1 MSLEKTLNIFGDNV
15 INSAKANLK
24 KEDKDGGKLDKSL
37 DYKVIVSPNSFQF
50 DIYAEDYWT
59 YVNYGVKGV
68 GGTKA
73 DKTEYVNGK
82 KTIVKGEK
90 WQVKRVTNNK
100 YKYKDKMPPTRVFSN
115 WSVKKG
121 IAPRNK
127 KGQFTTRK
135 GLMFALAKS
144 VYHTGIETTDFLTKP
159 FEDEFKNL
167 PDEVVEIYGLTVE
180 NLLKTTIK

>member
-1 MSLEKTLNIFGDNV
+1 MALIDYINTFATNV
-15 INSAKANLK
+15 VDKAKSNLV
-24 KEDKDGGKLDKSL
+24 KEDKGGGPLEESL
-37 DYKVIVSPNSFQF
+37 SYKVNISKNSFQL
-50 DIYAEDYWT
+50 DIYAENYWK
-59 YVNYGVKGV
+59 YVDAGVKGV
-68 GGTKA
+68 GGSKA
-73 DKTEYVNGK
+73 NGDNWK
-82 KTIVKGEK
+82 
-90 WQVKRVTNNK
+90 VKRVTNNK
-100 YKYKDKMPPTRVFSN
+100 FKYKDKMPPTKVFN
-115 WSVKKG
+115 GWSIKKG

-159 FEDEFKNL
+159 FDDEFKNF

>member
-1 MSLEKTLNIFGDNV
+1 MALIDYINTFATNVVDN
-15 INSAKANLK
+15 AKSNLV
-24 KEDKDGGKLDKSL
+24 KEDKGGGPLEESL
-37 DYKVIVSPNSFQF
+37 SYKVNISKNSFQL
-50 DIYAEDYWT
+50 DIYAENYWK
-59 YVNYGVKGV
+59 YVDAGVKGV
-68 GGTKA
+68 GGSKA
-73 DKTEYVNGK
+73 NGDNWK
-82 KTIVKGEK
+82 
-90 WQVKRVTNNK
+90 VKRVTNNK
-100 YKYKDKMPPTRVFSN
+100 FKYKDKMPPTKVFN
-115 WSVKKG
+115 GWSIKKG

-159 FEDEFKNL
+159 FDDEFKNF